1 MTPKEKAI
9 ELRQEFV
16 FRINEYIEP
25 KTWDEVESLNTLI
38 YKAAKDC
45 AELAVDELIDQVY
58 SISHQYTAIYDENT
72 KFWNYTES
80 NELKFWKEVKQ
91 EIEAL

>member
-45 AELAVDELIDQVY
+45 AELAVEEILNSGKDVDEFCDSYWQ
-58 SISHQYTAIYDENT
+58 
-72 KFWNYTES
+72 
-80 NELKFWKEVKQ
+80 EVIK

>member
-1 MTPKEKAI
+1 MTPKEKAE

-45 AELAVDELIDQVY
+45 AELAVEELIEAT
-58 SISHQYTAIYDENT
+58 SIKYEYNSDFEIRVTGKKPLQYWLD
-72 KFWNYTES
+72 
-80 NELKFWKEVKQ
+80 VKT
-91 EIEAL
+91 EIEKL

>member
-9 ELRQEFV
+9 DLRQEFV

-45 AELAVDELIDQVY
+45 AELAVEELIEAT
-58 SISHQYTAIYDENT
+58 SIKYEYNSDFEIRVTGKKPLQYWLD
-72 KFWNYTES
+72 
-80 NELKFWKEVKQ
+80 VKT
-91 EIEAL
+91 EIEKL

>member
-25 KTWDEVESLNTLI
+25 KTWDEVEILNTLI

-45 AELAVDELIDQVY
+45 AELAVDEILNDPFYTNTINISGVY
-58 SISHQYTAIYDENT
+58 YWQ
-72 KFWNYTES
+72 
-80 NELKFWKEVKQ
+80 EVKK

>member
-1 MTPKEKAI
+1 MTPKEKAY

-25 KTWDEVESLNTLI
+25 KTWDEVESINTLI

-45 AELAVDELIDQVY
+45 AELAIDEILETNPY
-58 SISHQYTAIYDENT
+58 KAR
-72 KFWNYTES
+72 NY
-80 NELKFWKEVKQ
+80 WQEVKK
-91 EIEAL
+91 EIESL

>member
-45 AELAVDELIDQVY
+45 AKLAVEEILQSGPTKIVWEDDNTEIPIMDEQ
-58 SISHQYTAIYDENT
+58 
-72 KFWNYTES
+72 WWES
-80 NELKFWKEVKQ
+80 VKQ

>member
-45 AELAVDELIDQVY
+45 AELCAAEILDEIQPFELGY
-58 SISHQYTAIYDENT
+58 EYDT
-72 KFWNYTES
+72 KIKYWNDVI
-80 NELKFWKEVKQ
+80 N

>member
-1 MTPKEKAI
+1 MTPKEKAL

-45 AELAVDELIDQVY
+45 AELAVNEILDEIQPFELGY
-58 SISHQYTAIYDENT
+58 EYTSKI
-72 KFWNYTES
+72 KFWN
-80 NELKFWKEVKQ
+80 NVKQ
-91 EIEAL
+91 EIEKL

>member
-25 KTWDEVESLNTLI
+25 KTWDEVEPLNTLI

-45 AELAVDELIDQVY
+45 AELAIDEILSFIEDDR
-58 SISHQYTAIYDENT
+58 IGFN
-72 KFWNYTES
+72 
-80 NELKFWKEVKQ
+80 WKEYYIEVKK